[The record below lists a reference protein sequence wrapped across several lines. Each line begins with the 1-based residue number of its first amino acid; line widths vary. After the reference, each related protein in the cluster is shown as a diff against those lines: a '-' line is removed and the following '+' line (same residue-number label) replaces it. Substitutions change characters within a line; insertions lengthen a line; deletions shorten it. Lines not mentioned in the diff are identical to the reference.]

1 MNLEIDYLK
10 LKTNSNIFMATHSL
24 SLSLSS
30 RISVPLLEMN
40 LYLMF
45 GREWLVNQLDNKLVL
60 FENIIKYKLL
70 SKCLYE
76 KTGLTM
82 HKNEVFY

>member
-1 MNLEIDYLK
+1 
-10 LKTNSNIFMATHSL
+10 
-24 SLSLSS
+24 
-30 RISVPLLEMN
+30 
-40 LYLMF
+40 MF
-45 GREWLVNQLDNKLVL
+45 GREWLALAIIMVVNQLDNKLVL